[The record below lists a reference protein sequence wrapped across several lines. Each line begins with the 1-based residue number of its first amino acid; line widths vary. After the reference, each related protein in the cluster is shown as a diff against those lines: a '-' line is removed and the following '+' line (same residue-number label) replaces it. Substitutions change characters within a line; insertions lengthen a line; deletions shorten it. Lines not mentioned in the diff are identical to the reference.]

1 MCVRV
6 LTSFQLSATYSK
18 RDVRDTTCTVLT
30 CIITLSYSCDLV
42 SYFTEIIEALLYFTV
57 LLNMVGK
64 MVSESA
70 CVS

>member
-6 LTSFQLSATYSK
+6 LTSFPIKS
-18 RDVRDTTCTVLT
+18 VLT